1 MYYKSL
7 RVFVK
12 ENISGR
18 YRIAQILDEGF
29 LLLFTVASYGCIETD
44 ESRYTVQIY
53 VFSVRGEYVIIKNQ
67 STKIDIF
74 CYCSLRSQQHAS
86 RCRKYEPPCA
96 MPKEYR
102 LLRKLNLC

>member
-1 MYYKSL
+1 MLICITASL
-7 RVFVK
+7 RIRQLHKVIINPSGVFVK

-29 LLLFTVASYGCIETD
+29 LLLFTAASYGCIETD

-74 CYCSLRSQQHAS
+74 YHHNNK
-86 RCRKYEPPCA
+86 RK
-96 MPKEYR
+96 
-102 LLRKLNLC
+102 

>member
-1 MYYKSL
+1 M
-7 RVFVK
+7 K

-29 LLLFTVASYGCIETD
+29 LLLFTAASYVCIETD

-53 VFSVRGEYVIIKNQ
+53 VFSVRWEYVIIKNQ

-74 CYCSLRSQQHAS
+74 YHHNNK
-86 RCRKYEPPCA
+86 RK
-96 MPKEYR
+96 
-102 LLRKLNLC
+102 

>member
-29 LLLFTVASYGCIETD
+29 LLLFTAASYGCIETD
-44 ESRYTVQIY
+44 ESRYTV
-53 VFSVRGEYVIIKNQ
+53 
-67 STKIDIF
+67 
-74 CYCSLRSQQHAS
+74 L
-86 RCRKYEPPCA
+86 
-96 MPKEYR
+96 
-102 LLRKLNLC
+102 

>member
-29 LLLFTVASYGCIETD
+29 LLLFTAASYVCIETD

-53 VFSVRGEYVIIKNQ
+53 VFSVRW
-67 STKIDIF
+67 
-74 CYCSLRSQQHAS
+74 
-86 RCRKYEPPCA
+86 
-96 MPKEYR
+96 
-102 LLRKLNLC
+102 

>member
-12 ENISGR
+12 ENISGSRLMQIFLLPGR

-29 LLLFTVASYGCIETD
+29 LLLFTAASYGCIETD

-53 VFSVRGEYVIIKNQ
+53 VFSVRG
-67 STKIDIF
+67 
-74 CYCSLRSQQHAS
+74 
-86 RCRKYEPPCA
+86 
-96 MPKEYR
+96 
-102 LLRKLNLC
+102 

>member
-1 MYYKSL
+1 M
-7 RVFVK
+7 K

-53 VFSVRGEYVIIKNQ
+53 VFSVRGEYVIIRNQ

-74 CYCSLRSQQHAS
+74 CYCSLVIS
-86 RCRKYEPPCA
+86 REVFFVSEGHRKPET
-96 MPKEYR
+96 YR
-102 LLRKLNLC
+102 ANLCD

>member
-1 MYYKSL
+1 MAISEKMKL
-7 RVFVK
+7 LK

-29 LLLFTVASYGCIETD
+29 LLLFTAASYGCIETD

-74 CYCSLRSQQHAS
+74 YHHNNK
-86 RCRKYEPPCA
+86 RK
-96 MPKEYR
+96 
-102 LLRKLNLC
+102 

>member
-29 LLLFTVASYGCIETD
+29 LLLFTAASYGCIETD
-44 ESRYTVQIY
+44 ESRDTVQFY
-53 VFSVRGEYVIIKNQ
+53 GFSVRGEYVIIKNQ

-74 CYCSLRSQQHAS
+74 YHHNNK
-86 RCRKYEPPCA
+86 RK
-96 MPKEYR
+96 
-102 LLRKLNLC
+102 

>member
-29 LLLFTVASYGCIETD
+29 LLLLS
-44 ESRYTVQIY
+44 
-53 VFSVRGEYVIIKNQ
+53 FSSVSMIKFII
-67 STKIDIF
+67 F
-74 CYCSLRSQQHAS
+74 
-86 RCRKYEPPCA
+86 
-96 MPKEYR
+96 
-102 LLRKLNLC
+102 RKLVFNYNILPSYRKDKNPAKIPQPVSV

>member
-1 MYYKSL
+1 MQTCITASL
-7 RVFVK
+7 RIRQLHKVIINPSGVFVK

-29 LLLFTVASYGCIETD
+29 LLLFTAASYGCIETD

-74 CYCSLRSQQHAS
+74 YHHNNK
-86 RCRKYEPPCA
+86 RK
-96 MPKEYR
+96 
-102 LLRKLNLC
+102 

>member
-1 MYYKSL
+1 M
-7 RVFVK
+7 K

-29 LLLFTVASYGCIETD
+29 LLLFTAASYGCIETD

-74 CYCSLRSQQHAS
+74 CYCSLVIS
-86 RCRKYEPPCA
+86 REVFLRGEYVIIKNQSTKIDIFYHHNNKRK
-96 MPKEYR
+96 
-102 LLRKLNLC
+102 

>member
-29 LLLFTVASYGCIETD
+29 LLLFTAASYVCIETD

-53 VFSVRGEYVIIKNQ
+53 VFSVRWEYVIIKNQ

-74 CYCSLRSQQHAS
+74 YHHNNK
-86 RCRKYEPPCA
+86 RK
-96 MPKEYR
+96 
-102 LLRKLNLC
+102 

>member
-29 LLLFTVASYGCIETD
+29 LLLFTVASYGCIEQMN
-44 ESRYTVQIY
+44 R
-53 VFSVRGEYVIIKNQ
+53 
-67 STKIDIF
+67 DI
-74 CYCSLRSQQHAS
+74 
-86 RCRKYEPPCA
+86 PC
-96 MPKEYR
+96 KFTSF
-102 LLRKLNLC
+102 L